1 MVECKGRKFAAES
14 MLAALQAG
22 MDRIDFAE

>member
-14 MLAALQAG
+14 MLAAFQAG
-22 MDRIDFAE
+22 MDRIDLVE